1 MEISGSSSS
10 LYQYYLELAQQK
22 KASASQNSVADLFS
36 KADSD
41 SDGSVSASE
50 FASILAQSGGTVS
63 NGNSTTDTTSA
74 TTMANRPPPPPPP
87 PPVSMSED
95 EIGSMFED
103 ADSDGDGV
111 LSQDEFAALSEKL
124 RPSDSGQQGGQV
136 NTQDLLAQLGA
147 ASGYENMFAFAGQQ
161 SGSIFSEAL
170 RNLTSS
176 SGSDS
181 TMASYMQGMLKEV
194 YGA

>member
-1 MEISGSSSS
+1 MEIGGSSNS

-22 KASASQNSVADLFS
+22 KALASQNSVTALFS

-41 SDGSVSASE
+41 GDGSATVSE
-50 FASILAQSGGTVS
+50 FASILAESGGTVS
-63 NGNSTTDTTSA
+63 NSSSTTETASA
-74 TTMANRPPPPPPP
+74 AAIGSRPPPP

-124 RPSDSGQQGGQV
+124 RPSRSGQEGRQV
-136 NTQDLLAQLGA
+136 NFQDLLGQLGA
-147 ASGYENMFAFAGQQ
+147 ASGYENMLAFADQQ
-161 SGSIFSEAL
+161 PGSIFSEAL

-176 SGSDS
+176 AGSDGA
-181 TMASYMQGMLKEV
+181 MADYLQGMLKEV
-194 YGA
+194 DGA